1 MGQVAAK
8 LPAEML
14 LLDEV
19 QQMPFR
25 CSSAHLAEISQS
37 SVINSLCSSPCA
49 ARCC

>member
-25 CSSAHLAEISQS
+25 CSSAHFAEVSQS
-37 SVINSLCSSPCA
+37 SVINLLYLPPRA
-49 ARCC
+49 A